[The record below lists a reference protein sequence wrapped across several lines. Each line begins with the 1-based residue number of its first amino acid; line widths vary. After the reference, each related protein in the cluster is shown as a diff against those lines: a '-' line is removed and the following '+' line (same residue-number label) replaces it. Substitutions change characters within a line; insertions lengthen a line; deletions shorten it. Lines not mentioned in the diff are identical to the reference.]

1 VKELEKLSYDGVTA
15 QLEEL
20 YDSVQ
25 KLLKQVEAATDSN
38 EKTDALQRITAVSK
52 YLIEQM

>member
-1 VKELEKLSYDGVTA
+1 MKELEKLSYDGVTA